1 MNLIFYIYKKTAK
14 IALNY
19 SMQESS
25 VKVYNDM
32 NWLPLHLRRQ
42 LHVSTYM
49 YKIIN
54 ENSPFQFRNKFT
66 YISGGSRNGN
76 RCNLYTSK
84 SKSHKQFL
92 YLGSKCW
99 NLLPQP
105 LREAKCAKDFSTNYK
120 NLLLKSIKTD
130 ASYNVNNSFDN
141 LYKPKEN
148 LST

>member
-1 MNLIFYIYKKTAK
+1 MK
-14 IALNY
+14 IHP
-19 SMQESS
+19 SS
-25 VKVYNDM
+25 
-32 NWLPLHLRRQ
+32 LET
-42 LHVSTYM
+42 S
-49 YKIIN
+49 
-54 ENSPFQFRNKFT
+54 SPTFLVVLEMVTDVNF
-66 YISGGSRNGN
+66 I
-76 RCNLYTSK
+76 YTSK

-105 LREAKCAKDFSTNYK
+105 LREAKCAKNFSTNYK